1 MSQSD
6 YLKYLRVSTQLS
18 LDASK
23 NQLPVFDP
31 SKYLNFKEYVLQ
43 NTIKDASS
51 VTYNLIRSSGEVLIF
66 DIERNPINCPT
77 TYECINTNKRS
88 NRIPMPGVYFTPTAQ
103 PLNWKQKKHAL
114 WKKNGCV
121 CQLNSINTLRNICNC
136 KTKV

>member
-23 NQLPVFDP
+23 NQLPVFYP
-31 SKYLNFKEYVLQ
+31 STYLNYKEYVLQ
-43 NTIKDASS
+43 NTIINTSL
-51 VTYNLIRSSGEVLIF
+51 TYNLIRPAEEVIIF
-66 DIERNPINCPT
+66 DIERNPKKCPT
-77 TYECINTNKRS
+77 IYECINTN
-88 NRIPMPGVYFTPTAQ
+88 NRLNRTPMSSVYFTPTPQ
-103 PLNWKQKKHAL
+103 SLNWKQKKDAL

-121 CQLNSINTLRNICNC
+121 CKLNSVKSLRYICNC